1 MSAVSDGP
9 AVQHNSRA
17 RRVSI
22 DAKVLMTAFIK
33 NCRVASIRPQPTTP
47 PLSPD
52 TPPQGARS
60 RRETCPAPRP
70 WLAGGRD
77 FSLVQERRLFSSA
90 ARAPASPQPPPA
102 NDLRSQEHEGLRKCV
117 TVGNRKPGASRGPQR
132 RALFFQFGRAR
143 SPPFNT
149 GLHLYPIHG

>member
-52 TPPQGARS
+52 TPRKVLEADGKL
-60 RRETCPAPRP
+60 APHRDLGWP
-70 WLAGGRD
+70 AGGT
-77 FSLVQERRLFSSA
+77 SA
-90 ARAPASPQPPPA
+90 WCKKGGYSRQPLARQRPLSPRQP
-102 NDLRSQEHEGLRKCV
+102 
-117 TVGNRKPGASRGPQR
+117 T
-132 RALFFQFGRAR
+132 
-143 SPPFNT
+143 T
-149 GLHLYPIHG
+149 